1 MCESEAIVGEL
12 STVKG
17 FYLTSFQYLFFP
29 DEIGDDT
36 NIFPYCLMKY
46 ITI

>member
-12 STVKG
+12 STVKA
-17 FYLTSFQYLFFP
+17 FYLTPFQYFFFP
-29 DEIGDDT
+29 DEICDDN